1 MSQRLQIVDSGRA
14 QPPAAMGAILYSTL
28 GNKKIC
34 VLGGV
39 LPPRPPALRTHIQIY
54 IAPKIAKTNPRRS
67 AKGIPEYYSGDTGKL
82 HVQNNAFRENVYD
95 TKGFAVSQ

>member
-1 MSQRLQIVDSGRA
+1 
-14 QPPAAMGAILYSTL
+14 MGAILYSTL

-34 VLGGV
+34 VLGGGAS
-39 LPPRPPALRTHIQIY
+39 PAPSSSTYTHTIY

>member
-34 VLGGV
+34 VLGGRF
-39 LPPRPPALRTHIQIY
+39 PRALQLYVHTY
-54 IAPKIAKTNPRRS
+54 NLYS
-67 AKGIPEYYSGDTGKL
+67 AK
-82 HVQNNAFRENVYD
+82 NRENESE
-95 TKGFAVSQ
+95 ALC